1 MNCQH
6 KCFHLHSVVLV
17 GRWYPHVFGWEQV
30 LFGVH
35 LFPMEGA
42 TCNHLGLRQH
52 LGLGYFYREG
62 PTAAYFSNGFPS
74 LHCIMHRTR
83 ALLFRGR
90 QRFEGSSVAAPD
102 VKPWPEAACGGPPAA
117 CR

>member
-6 KCFHLHSVVLV
+6 KCLHLHSVVLV

-42 TCNHLGLRQH
+42 TCNPWAPAAPGAGVLLQ
-52 LGLGYFYREG
+52 G
-62 PTAAYFSNGFPS
+62 PTAAYFSNGFPT
-74 LHCIMHRTR
+74 LHRIMHR
-83 ALLFRGR
+83 ALLFPGR

-102 VKPWPEAACGGPPAA
+102 VKPWPEAACGGHPAA